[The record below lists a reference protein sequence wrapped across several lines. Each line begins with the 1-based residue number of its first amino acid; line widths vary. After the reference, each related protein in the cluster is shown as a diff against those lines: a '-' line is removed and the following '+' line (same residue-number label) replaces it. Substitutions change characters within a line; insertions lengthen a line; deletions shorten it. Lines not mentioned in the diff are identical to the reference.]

1 MKISNHYKSN
11 TKRYAKSFSLTLILS
26 LISLPVWAQNNP
38 QGITFSK
45 DIMPILQDNCQECHR
60 PQGQGPMSFM
70 TYEEVRPWA
79 PLIQFKVVNRQMPPW
94 HIDRTIGI
102 QKFKNDRSLSDE
114 EVMTIS
120 DWVNAGAPEGSTADF
135 LPQGSLRILESGVL
149 VSLM

>member
-1 MKISNHYKSN
+1 MKTTDPYNRN
-11 TKRYAKSFSLTLILS
+11 TKRYAKPFLLALLLS
-26 LISLPVWAQNNP
+26 LMSLPVWAQNNA

-79 PLIQFKVVNRQMPPW
+79 PLIQYKVVNRQMPPW

-102 QKFKNDRSLSDE
+102 QQFKNDRSLSD
-114 EVMTIS
+114 
-120 DWVNAGAPEGSTADF
+120 
-135 LPQGSLRILESGVL
+135 
-149 VSLM
+149 